1 MDAYLPYLL
10 CLVLFCIG
18 IYAVISKRNIIKI
31 IIGVIIAEYA
41 VNLFLIL
48 VAYKAGGR
56 SPIFSQTQEIV
67 PESMVDPLPHALVL
81 TSIVIGLATTAFLIA
96 LAVRLY
102 GKYGTFDISR
112 MRELRG

>member
-1 MDAYLPYLL
+1 MPYVL

-56 SPIFSQTQEIV
+56 SPIFSQTQEIL
-67 PESMVDPLPHALVL
+67 PEAMVDPLPHALVL